1 MWLESCW
8 TGSAMHIYGVQCLKF
23 LGNHW
28 SASCRQ
34 SISRTKSWRFVLFY
48 STIKLKYMFLYF
60 WCTVSTCK
68 YQYPS
73 WKDRVYMYVCNKYP
87 SNILLVCL
95 LYFCHQILPSA
106 VDMLRE
112 FPGQNLRISLPCI
125 QFIYWALIHVENCA
139 GQQVIKHLL
148 NLVFNEMANLA
159 SFYNWHLTVRLV
171 LRFNR

>member
-1 MWLESCW
+1 MSVFVSLMYSIH
-8 TGSAMHIYGVQCLKF
+8 MQIPIPQLK
-23 LGNHW
+23 
-28 SASCRQ
+28 R
-34 SISRTKSWRFVLFY
+34 
-48 STIKLKYMFLYF
+48 
-60 WCTVSTCK
+60 
-68 YQYPS
+68 PS
-73 WKDRVYMYVCNKYP
+73 MYIHVCNKYP

-148 NLVFNEMANLA
+148 NLVVNEMANLA
-159 SFYNWHLTVRLV
+159 SFN
-171 LRFNR
+171 N

>member
-28 SASCRQ
+28 SASCHQ

-48 STIKLKYMFLYF
+48 STIKLKYLVFVFL
-60 WCTVSTCK
+60 
-68 YQYPS
+68 
-73 WKDRVYMYVCNKYP
+73 MYSIHMQIPIPQLKRLSMYECNKYP

-159 SFYNWHLTVRLV
+159 LFNNWHLTVRLV
-171 LRFNR
+171 LYF